1 MSLSLSLA
9 ELCNFGEVDYDPQSS
24 SDSEEWPSSW
34 PASRSA
40 SRSASL
46 SSDVSALSC
55 VSVLGSDELNRL
67 LDDVKGLGATTLQVL
82 QPSPLYQTKQPAK
95 TLH

>member
-1 MSLSLSLA
+1 MALSLSLA

-34 PASRSA
+34 PA

>member
-34 PASRSA
+34 PA